1 LGRPIPLADDIV
13 IGSHLADGDRK
24 IENRC
29 LFLSGEAGDAFELS
43 NKRIEDVRHA

>member
-1 LGRPIPLADDIV
+1 LGRPIPLADEIV
-13 IGSHLADGDRK
+13 IGAHLADGDGK

-29 LFLSGEAGDAFELS
+29 LFLIGKTGDAFELS